1 MTLPLLRDQ
10 QQVGDAS
17 RGIDLQVADCW
28 NKGACHCTW
37 NASVLK
43 LTQKYI
49 LNNCPVVSNDYDF
62 YSNNAE
68 IFINLDDKMD
78 TDASVEKQTRQHHVF
93 FKLKEFHSLPTHDV
107 NSK

>member
-28 NKGACHCTW
+28 NKGAWHCTW

-49 LNNCPVVSNDYDF
+49 VNNYPVVSNYHDF
-62 YSNNAE
+62 YSNNTKTYV
-68 IFINLDDKMD
+68 NSDDKMD
-78 TDASVEKQTRQHHVF
+78 TDASVEKT
-93 FKLKEFHSLPTHDV
+93 
-107 NSK
+107 N